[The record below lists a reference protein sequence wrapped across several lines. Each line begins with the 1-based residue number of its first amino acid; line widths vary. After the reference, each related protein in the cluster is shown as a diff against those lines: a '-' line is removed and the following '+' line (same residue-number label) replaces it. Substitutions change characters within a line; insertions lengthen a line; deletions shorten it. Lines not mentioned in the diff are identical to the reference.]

1 MTKVNIDFNK
11 DFPLNFDKNKKIH
24 FVAVGGIG
32 VSAVAKSLI
41 ELGFQVSGSDI
52 RPNKNTKALEDKGA
66 RIFIGHDASNIDGA
80 AALVVSSA
88 IKNDNPEIVEAMRQN
103 IPIFHRAQGLKAVLE
118 GLGFDKK
125 PVSIGLTGTHGKTT
139 TTGMTTLI
147 FEMAK
152 KAPTFLIGGFLPQ
165 FHTNA
170 QAGSGDFAIAEMDES
185 DGTIVIY
192 NTDILLITNL
202 EVDHVDFYKN
212 GLEQIIDTF
221 EQVVNKT
228 KKIVL
233 NIDDYGCK
241 KLYSKVDKTKI
252 LTYSIKGEN
261 ADFCAKNI
269 HLKESKTVFDV
280 YKKNEKLGQIELQV
294 PGIHNVS
301 NAIGVLMVCLEAG
314 LSFEEVQ
321 NGLQEFVGTGRRF
334 EFVGQKDGV
343 KYYDD
348 YAHHPTEIKAT
359 IESAKQLQKRVVA
372 VFQPHRYTRL
382 QTFWEEF
389 KNSLQLADVVV
400 VTDVYGAGE
409 APIEGINSEKFAS
422 EVGSFVYLKGDMNT
436 VSNQLQDFVKAGD
449 IVLTLGA
456 GTITEV
462 GYKIC
467 QI

>member
-1 MTKVNIDFNK
+1 
-11 DFPLNFDKNKKIH
+11 
-24 FVAVGGIG
+24 
-32 VSAVAKSLI
+32 
-41 ELGFQVSGSDI
+41 
-52 RPNKNTKALEDKGA
+52 
-66 RIFIGHDASNIDGA
+66 
-80 AALVVSSA
+80 
-88 IKNDNPEIVEAMRQN
+88 
-103 IPIFHRAQGLKAVLE
+103 
-118 GLGFDKK
+118 
-125 PVSIGLTGTHGKTT
+125 
-139 TTGMTTLI
+139 
-147 FEMAK
+147 
-152 KAPTFLIGGFLPQ
+152 
-165 FHTNA
+165 
-170 QAGSGDFAIAEMDES
+170 
-185 DGTIVIY
+185 
-192 NTDILLITNL
+192 
-202 EVDHVDFYKN
+202 
-212 GLEQIIDTF
+212 
-221 EQVVNKT
+221 
-228 KKIVL
+228 
-233 NIDDYGCK
+233 
-241 KLYSKVDKTKI
+241 
-252 LTYSIKGEN
+252 
-261 ADFCAKNI
+261 
-269 HLKESKTVFDV
+269 
-280 YKKNEKLGQIELQV
+280 
-294 PGIHNVS
+294 
-301 NAIGVLMVCLEAG
+301 MVCLEAG